1 MDKLP
6 TFYIPHGG
14 GPCFFM
20 DWNPAGIWDGMA
32 RYLASFADDYRS
44 DIKAIIVISA
54 HWESQTIKVTC
65 SRQPDKKEVIKKP
78 VKTHNLLGQMT
89 C

>member
-20 DWNPAGIWDGMA
+20 DWNPAGTWDGMA
-32 RYLASFADDYRS
+32 RYLGSFADYYRS

-54 HWESQTIKVTC
+54 HWESQTIKVTG

-78 VKTHNLLGQMT
+78 VKTYNSYAK
-89 C
+89 

>member
-1 MDKLP
+1 MKTLP

-20 DWNPAGIWDGMA
+20 DWNPAGTWNGMA
-32 RYLASFADDYRS
+32 RYLARFADDYRK

-54 HWESQTIKVTC
+54 HWESKTIKVTG
-65 SRQPDKKEVIKKP
+65 S
-78 VKTHNLLGQMT
+78 H
-89 C
+89 